1 MKNAMIAG
9 AVLVTLVGC
18 SKLTGKGNE
27 EAHGD
32 AAAAVS
38 SASTTSAGSIVDKAL
53 SFLSGG
59 PFEGAITMSM
69 TDAGK
74 PAETLTYMVKGEKMR
89 FDRPTGPDPGYV
101 IVDGPAKKFIS
112 VDEKKKLAIEM
123 TMDGMQGMAG
133 GHAAAAAAAKK
144 PTIDKTG
151 KMETIAGYS
160 CEDWKIT
167 EDNGEKSEACMA
179 KGIAF
184 PSMGRAQGWM
194 ADLMDQKVFPLR
206 VVTDDPSGK
215 EKSRMEVTKIEK
227 KSIDDSQFQV
237 PAGYKTQSMEE
248 MMKSFGAAM
257 GHPHH

>member
-18 SKLTGKGNE
+18 SKLTGKANE

-32 AAAAVS
+32 AAAAVGS
-38 SASTTSAGSIVDKAL
+38 GTTTGAGAIVDKAL

-69 TDAGK
+69 TEAGK
-74 PAETLTYMVKGEKMR
+74 PAETITYTVKGEKMR
-89 FDRPTGPDPGYV
+89 FDRPAGPDPGYV
-101 IVDGPAKKFIS
+101 IVDGPSKKVTS
-112 VDEKKKLAIEM
+112 VDDKKKLAIVM
-123 TMDGMQGMAG
+123 TMDGMPGMAG

-184 PSMGRAQGWM
+184 PSMGKAQGWM
-194 ADLMDQKVFPLR
+194 AELMDQKVFPLR
-206 VVTDDPSGK
+206 VVTNDPGGK

-227 KSIDDSQFQV
+227 KSVEESQFEV